1 MKAIKPVVLP
11 IPVDDDIETAVR
23 QGAEAI
29 GLKLADVM
37 RQGLR
42 HGVPAFIHRLRTV
55 TAERPPTCLD
65 YLDEYPRSPVRAR
78 GYKVALRSKLATKHA
93 RAHR

>member
-1 MKAIKPVVLP
+1 MKPVTLP
-11 IPVDDDIETAVR
+11 IPVDDDIDATVR
-23 QGAEAI
+23 QGAEAV

-42 HGVPAFIHRLRTV
+42 HGVPAFIARLRIV
-55 TAERPPTCLD
+55 SAERPPRCLD
-65 YLDEYPRSPVRAR
+65 YLDDYPRARVRAK
-78 GYKVALRSKLATKHA
+78 GYKAALREKLAAKHA

>member
-1 MKAIKPVVLP
+1 MKVKPGVLP
-11 IPVDDDIETAVR
+11 IPMDDDIDAAVR

-42 HGVPAFIHRLRTV
+42 HGVPAFISRLRTV
-55 TAERPPTCLD
+55 TAERPPRCLD
-65 YLDEYPRSPVRAR
+65 YLDDYPRSRVRAR
-78 GYKVALRSKLATKHA
+78 GLKAALRKTLARKYD
-93 RAHR
+93 RADR

>member
-1 MKAIKPVVLP
+1 MKRDVLP
-11 IPVDDDIETAVR
+11 IPVEEDIASAVR
-23 QGAEAI
+23 QAAEAT

-42 HGVPAFIHRLRTV
+42 HGVPAFMERLSRAS
-55 TAERPPTCLD
+55 AERPPKCLS
-65 YLDEYPRSPVRAR
+65 YLDDYPRSPTAAK
-78 GYKVALRSKLATKHA
+78 GYKAALREKLAKKYA

>member
-1 MKAIKPVVLP
+1 MKSDVLP
-11 IPVDDDIETAVR
+11 IPVESDINALVR
-23 QGAEAI
+23 DGAQAT

-42 HGVPAFIHRLRTV
+42 HGVPAFVQRLRAAS
-55 TAERPPTCLD
+55 AERQPKCLA
-65 YLDEYPRSPVRAR
+65 YLDQYPASSARAK
-78 GYKVALRSKLATKHA
+78 GFKAALRKKLARKYD

>member
-1 MKAIKPVVLP
+1 MKSGILP
-11 IPVDDDIETAVR
+11 IPVDEDIDAVVR
-23 QGAEAI
+23 QGARAI

-42 HGVPAFIHRLRTV
+42 HGVPAFISRFRTV
-55 TAERPPTCLD
+55 TSERPPKCLD
-65 YLDEYPRSPVRAR
+65 YLDEYPRSRVRAR
-78 GYKVALRSKLATKHA
+78 GYKAALGRKLARKHD

>member
-1 MKAIKPVVLP
+1 MKRGILP
-11 IPVDDDIETAVR
+11 IPVEEDIEAAVR
-23 QGAEAI
+23 RGAEAT

-42 HGVPAFIHRLRTV
+42 HGVPSFIQRLRTAA
-55 TAERPPTCLD
+55 AERPPRCLR
-65 YLDEYPRSPVRAR
+65 YLDHYPRSRVRAR
-78 GYKVALRSKLATKHA
+78 GYKAALRARLAKKHD